1 MSSFYSQ
8 LKYAL
13 SNPITIL
20 YYIQGHVNW
29 FIHGKAILKWYKKSL
44 ECPTCFEAGRCVHCG
59 CPFNEKALSD
69 KPCGI
74 EQNLTLET

>member
-1 MSSFYSQ
+1 MSRFFSQ

-13 SNPITIL
+13 SNPLTVV

-44 ECPTCFEAGRCVHCG
+44 ECPECFKRGTCIHCG

-74 EQNLTLET
+74 QKTLISVQ